1 MRRNGGCCSRVERQG
16 RRKRKVDITNMNGI
30 LKYTAAAVMTGGLT
44 LAAVTAGNAHG
55 WHHGGGVG
63 AAIGFGAGALVGAA
77 AANSAYY
84 GDGGDYGYYYEPGY
98 YGYGYSPAYYNYAY
112 AGRANWYARSRSL
125 NHGQGPGCI
134 QSPAS
139 HEYTSCD

>member
-1 MRRNGGCCSRVERQG
+1 M
-16 RRKRKVDITNMNGI
+16 NMNRI
-30 LKYTAAAVMTGGLT
+30 LKYAAAAVMTGAVT
-44 LAAVTAGNAHG
+44 LAATTPGNAHS
-55 WHHGGGVG
+55 WHHGGSRG

-77 AANSAYY
+77 AADSAYY
-84 GDGGDYGYYYEPGY
+84 GDGYYGDYGYYNDYAYEPGY
-98 YGYGYSPAYYNYAY
+98 YGYSPRYYNNYVY